1 MRARK
6 APSMLVEFPEQPRI
20 GPLAA
25 GLARLVRRAPRPSD
39 RGLVVALI
47 PAHNEQD
54 RIGKAIRSLDEQ
66 SSKPDL
72 AIVIADGCTDR
83 TALAAQSAGAD
94 VFVTV
99 GNEHKRSG
107 ALNQVLDLL
116 LPQLRDDDAVL
127 IMNADSFLAPTF
139 VDEARRRLTEGVGGV
154 GGVFMGLEGGGFVG
168 LLHRTQYERF
178 ARDLTRHNDEPLV
191 LTGAA
196 TLFSVQTLWNVVMAR
211 AAGLLPGGGSTV
223 YNPDSVDADGELTLA
238 LVHLGYKVIAAPQLL
253 QDPYN

>member
-1 MRARK
+1 VI
-6 APSMLVEFPEQPRI
+6 VEFPEQPRI
-20 GPLAA
+20 SPIAA
-25 GLARLVRRAPRPSD
+25 GLARLVRRAPRPD
-39 RGLVVALI
+39 NRGLVVALI

-54 RIGKAIRSLDEQ
+54 RVGKAIRSLDEQ
-66 SSKPDL
+66 TSKPDVR
-72 AIVIADGCTDR
+72 IVCADNCTDR

-94 VFVTV
+94 VFVTN

-127 IMNADSFLAPTF
+127 IMNADSFLAPNF
-139 VDEARRRLTEGVGGV
+139 VAEARRRLTQGVGGV

-168 LLHRTQYERF
+168 LLHNTEYARF
-178 ARDLTRHNDEPLV
+178 ARELSKPNDVELV

-211 AAGLLPGGGSTV
+211 SAGLLPGGGSNV
-223 YNPDSVDADGELTLA
+223 YNPDSADPDAELTLA
-238 LVHLGYKVIAAPQLL
+238 LVHLGYKVIAAP
-253 QDPYN
+253 